1 MAQTGLTSKHFVLQ
15 IAEGGYSFV
24 FLVEEVVAG
33 LPVEGAEFALKRVC
47 LLFSV
52 LTPQTLCIALICP
65 QIYFG
70 PKPSTYR
77 EPEGL
82 SSHRSLQQQEKQ
94 QS

>member
-1 MAQTGLTSKHFVLQ
+1 MAQSHMTSKRFVLQ

-52 LTPQTLCIALICP
+52 LTPQMSCTAFICS
-65 QIYFG
+65 QIYLG

-77 EPEGL
+77 DLEGP
-82 SSHRSLQQQEKQ
+82 SSHRFLQQQGKQ